1 MADLTLIA
9 ATLAPEVDETTGAT
23 KLYDADGNLF
33 LCPKNANW
41 QQYVLKKG
49 FTVTAPLDAESND
62 LRESL
67 VVGTTLVQTSD
78 HDPAGDLADL
88 SFLACNLDHPNHP
101 S

>member
-23 KLYDADGNLF
+23 KLYDPDGALV
-33 LCPKNANW
+33 LIPANANW
-41 QQYVLKKG
+41 QQYVLHKG
-49 FTVTAPLDAESND
+49 FAVTAPLDSESTD

-67 VVGTTLVQTSD
+67 VVGTTLVQTTD
-78 HDPAGDLADL
+78 HDPEGDLTDL
-88 SFLACNLDHPNHP
+88 SFVACNLDHPNHP

>member
-9 ATLAPEVDETTGAT
+9 ATLAPAVDSATGAT

-33 LCPKNANW
+33 LCPANANW
-41 QQYVLKKG
+41 QQYVLHKG
-49 FTVTAPLDAESND
+49 FAVTAPLDSESTD

-67 VVGTTLVQTSD
+67 VVGTTLVQTTD
-78 HDPAGDLADL
+78 HDPEGELTDL
-88 SFLACNLDHPNHP
+88 SFLACNLDHPHDP